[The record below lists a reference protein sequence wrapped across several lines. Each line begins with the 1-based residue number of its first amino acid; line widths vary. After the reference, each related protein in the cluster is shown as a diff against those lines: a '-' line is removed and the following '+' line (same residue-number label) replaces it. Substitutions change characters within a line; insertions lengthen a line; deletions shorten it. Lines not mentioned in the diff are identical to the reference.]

1 MIKGICTV
9 FYYRLRQWTVQ
20 SPIVDCIVYSNRLYS
35 PLPESVLG
43 GWKKKLNVT
52 EENA

>member
-1 MIKGICTV
+1 MLKRNYTV
-9 FYYRLRQWTVQ
+9 MKYRLRQWTVQ
-20 SPIVDCIVYSNRLYS
+20 SPIVDCRVYANRLYS